1 MRRREHGR
9 GEHHHGQA
17 GQVHEQGAA
26 VAAFAK
32 HHAGAQHYGVELA
45 GIGQAA
51 QAGFGGQLG
60 AGVARGAAFDAQGR
74 DLHHAA
80 HASLGAGLEQGAGGV
95 LVHGVNGARGAV
107 AQYAHGIDHGV
118 NALQARQPSLGRGV
132 AGKVHGHLVWLGLGL
147 AAARGRPGVHLVPGG
162 AQGGMQG
169 LADESGG
176 AGQKD
181 VHGGVGWAWDA
192 GTLHPWRGVWFGGG
206 WIQGLVTRILPWRP
220 GLGA

>member
-1 MRRREHGR
+1 MTARSHPPR
-9 GEHHHGQA
+9 
-17 GQVHEQGAA
+17 VA
-26 VAAFAK
+26 VI
-32 HHAGAQHYGVELA
+32 GGGLA
-45 GIGQAA
+45 GLAA
-51 QAGFGGQLG
+51 AWHLDAAGFACRVFESGKRPGGPALSKREGACLFEYTPSVLQLD
-60 AGVARGAAFDAQGR
+60 AALLAW
-74 DLHHAA
+74 
-80 HASLGAGLEQGAGGV
+80 LEQ
-95 LVHGVNGARGAV
+95 
-107 AQYAHGIDHGV
+107 
-118 NALQARQPSLGRGV
+118 
-132 AGKVHGHLVWLGLGL
+132 LGL
-147 AAARGRPGVHLVPGG
+147 AAAGGYPGVHLVPGG